1 MRCECYQCYSGDRCE
16 TKNEDCVVVI
26 HGGDPLI
33 FEDYWV
39 AQPQV
44 TVSMD
49 AAYRLAAEGSASGG
63 ECLMRSNNN
72 AASCGML
79 PELEATIRKL
89 HRTVGNAN
97 VDDDRYIVLSLGS
110 TQLINAATFALTQ
123 EGTESVIQ
131 AGEVPW
137 YGDYKRTGEFYNSEL
152 FRWRG
157 DGEDLSDKRVLEFI
171 THPNNPD
178 GTLRLRTV
186 DHSIAVWDHAYYWPH
201 FTPITEAV
209 GDNERY
215 RDSDVIMF
223 TLSKMT
229 GHAGTRL
236 GWAIT
241 KDAEVARR
249 MAEFVSMT
257 TGSVPREVQLR
268 ANALL
273 DHIVQTDGEIFRF
286 ASDEMQ
292 RRWDRLDEIFGGQDI
307 FSMAER
313 ETPAYCNF
321 LGKTMAHSPAY
332 LWFTC
337 NRQSEIDTTMSAEEV
352 RAAMPYYGIP
362 SDPRYAREVSGCY
375 AHLLYHNVS
384 GASPYGYGAGPESLR
399 LELIERPEDFDL
411 LAEKLALMVEQ
422 MTN

>member
-39 AQPQV
+39 SQPQV

-49 AAYRLAAEGSASGG
+49 AAYRMAADGAASG
-63 ECLMRSNNN
+63 EDCLARSGNN

-97 VDDDRYIVLSLGS
+97 VDDDKHIVLGLGS
-110 TQLINAATFALTQ
+110 TQLIKAATFALS
-123 EGTESVIQ
+123 EDGAESVIV

-137 YGDYKRTGEFYNSEL
+137 YGDYKGTGEYFNSEL

-157 DGEDLSDKRVLEFI
+157 DGEDLSGKRVLEFI

-178 GTLRLRTV
+178 GTLRVRTV

-201 FTPITEAV
+201 FTPITAPVGEA
-209 GDNERY
+209 ERY
-215 RDSDVIMF
+215 RDSDVMLF

-241 KDAEVARR
+241 RDAEVARR
-249 MAEFVSMT
+249 MSRFVAQT

-273 DHIVQTDGEIFRF
+273 DHIVQTDGRIFRL

-292 RRWDRLDEIFGGQDI
+292 RRWDALNAIFAGQDI
-307 FSMAER
+307 FALPEP
-313 ETPAYCNF
+313 EPPAFCNF
-321 LGKTMAHSPAY
+321 MGRTMKHSPAY

-337 NRQSEIDTTMSAEEV
+337 NRQSEVDTVMSADEV
-352 RAAMPYYGIP
+352 RAQMPYYGIP
-362 SDPRYAREVSGCY
+362 ANPLYAREVRGCY
-375 AHLLYHNVS
+375 AHLLYHNIS

-411 LAEKLALMVEQ
+411 LAEKLQLMVDQ
-422 MTN
+422 MT